1 MRPLSFLT
9 ASHGHDDRR
18 RGEALAVVGRD
29 RFALKRYPP
38 TGSKLIK
45 LLVTIG
51 GFGFPLAPKMGGS
64 SPTTRPLAA
73 SEFLVRYANHLDREE
88 AEELCRYWARPLCP
102 QKDPL
107 DSISQAA
114 DLSAETE
121 TIVGGGDGG
130 DGSGG
135 DVAIA
140 IKLSITRASLN
151 NLASVGGKSAL
162 KTGLT

>member
-1 MRPLSFLT
+1 VRPLSFLT

-73 SEFLVRYANHLDREE
+73 CEFLVRYANR
-88 AEELCRYWARPLCP
+88 
-102 QKDPL
+102 
-107 DSISQAA
+107 SI
-114 DLSAETE
+114 ERN
-121 TIVGGGDGG
+121 GGTLVDIGRGHF
-130 DGSGG
+130 
-135 DVAIA
+135 
-140 IKLSITRASLN
+140 
-151 NLASVGGKSAL
+151 AL
-162 KTGLT
+162 KD